1 MIFNMVS
8 ERYPRGEDCAS
19 AYDSESCEEDESA
32 VVEILSNFPQDL
44 ESSTSPNS
52 LLFCSFTSPIIL
64 VSITSITL
72 ASDGFSIK
80 IGKITCFL
88 GDSCCSNVDFTITA
102 SEEDKHSKDLETK
115 FVNSTINQNLQ
126 NQFSVKRFSSM
137 I

>member
-1 MIFNMVS
+1 L
-8 ERYPRGEDCAS
+8 AS
-19 AYDSESCEEDESA
+19 NYDSKSCEEYEYA
-32 VVEILSNFPQDL
+32 VVEILSIFLQDL

-52 LLFCSFTSPIIL
+52 LLFGSLASPIIP

-115 FVNSTINQNLQ
+115 FVLSTINQKLQ
-126 NQFSVKRFSSM
+126 NQFSVKAFSSP
-137 I
+137 IKVGLSIC